1 MPAAPAVASMAPEL
15 SGSPPFFVVFITTVS
30 QRRSDRMLR
39 RFSTYKDSLHCIDWA
54 REPPVK
60 LIVDVID
67 AKLTGTCLLLASF
80 KSNMLRAFSMLK
92 ARSDVFTTSGW
103 RSNMRLLKR
112 LASTIT
118 MFGLLTGTAFGQET
132 DEDSGRAIKY
142 KQRTEIDFDSVDVSG
157 DLIKPQ
163 GMLLMDVKRKQF
175 NPLIRLREDFNE
187 EMKQSV
193 DEVK

>member
-1 MPAAPAVASMAPEL
+1 
-15 SGSPPFFVVFITTVS
+15 
-30 QRRSDRMLR
+30 
-39 RFSTYKDSLHCIDWA
+39 
-54 REPPVK
+54 
-60 LIVDVID
+60 
-67 AKLTGTCLLLASF
+67 
-80 KSNMLRAFSMLK
+80 
-92 ARSDVFTTSGW
+92 
-103 RSNMRLLKR
+103 
-112 LASTIT
+112 
-118 MFGLLTGTAFGQET
+118 MFGLLSGTALGQET

-142 KQRTEIDFDSVDVSG
+142 KERTEIDFDSVDVSG